1 MLQDN
6 VSVMIRDENIYK
18 ISDPVGNNMFK
29 VNQRNSKAR
38 CEICSALTIKIPERR
53 HWRLS
58 VFFNVS
64 FEHISNLVLLFL
76 LLTWSR

>member
-6 VSVMIRDENIYK
+6 VSVMIKDENIYK
-18 ISDPVGNNMFK
+18 ISNPVGNNMFK
-29 VNQRNSKAR
+29 VNQRNSEAR
-38 CEICSALTIKIPERR
+38 CEICSALTKIPERR

-58 VFFNVS
+58 VFFNAS
-64 FEHISNLVLLFL
+64 FEHISNLVLVFL